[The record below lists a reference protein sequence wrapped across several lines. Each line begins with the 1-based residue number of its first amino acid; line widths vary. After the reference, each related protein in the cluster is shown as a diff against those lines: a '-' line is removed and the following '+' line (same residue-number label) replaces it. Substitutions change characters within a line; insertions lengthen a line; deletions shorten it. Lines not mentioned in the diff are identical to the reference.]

1 VSKLGLEEPG
11 RKRTYTYLDYEEEAG
26 GGGGGGGG
34 GGYFFVRLEQGGVF
48 TLEICRCSVG

>member
-1 VSKLGLEEPG
+1 MSKLGLEEPG